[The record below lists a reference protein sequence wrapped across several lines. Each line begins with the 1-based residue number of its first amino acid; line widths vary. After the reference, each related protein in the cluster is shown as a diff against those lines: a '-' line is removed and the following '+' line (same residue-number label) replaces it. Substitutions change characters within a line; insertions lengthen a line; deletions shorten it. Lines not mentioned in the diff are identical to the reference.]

1 MKAFLERLKKM
12 LLHNWGLKLASVF
25 LAFVIWFIVAQV
37 GDPKDTR
44 AFSNIQVRLV
54 NTNLLTEQNKY
65 FAVIDGTD
73 TVRVSVT
80 APTSVF
86 QTLRAS
92 DIIAEADVSKITDI
106 NTIQITYYAINTNA
120 DAISFDGDHDVV
132 QLDVENKISKWLRVN
147 YRAAGTVAEGYVIGG
162 VTADQTSISITGP
175 ESVVNRVS
183 SAIAELNVEGAMNNS
198 SANVEI
204 VLTDRENNVVDPS
217 KLEMSADHV
226 LLAAEV
232 LATKEVPVS
241 VKYSGT
247 PADGYVVVGTPTQDV
262 KKVLLAGTTANL
274 ARVNRI
280 TIDGEKLD
288 VTGAT
293 ESVEVSLNIKDF
305 LPENVKLADPDY
317 NGKVNVSIEIKAT
330 RERTL
335 EIPVENVSF
344 TNVPGGYVV
353 SLPEEGRTPV
363 VLKVFGL
370 RDLINALRA
379 NNITGTADIAAYM
392 RSNELSELSVGHHQI
407 PVNFDLGND
416 VTILESGTIL
426 VEISKTE

>member
-1 MKAFLERLKKM
+1 MERLKKM

-92 DIIAEADVSKITDI
+92 DIIAEADISKLTDI

-120 DAISFDGDHDVV
+120 DAISFDGDHDMV

-288 VTGAT
+288 VTG
-293 ESVEVSLNIKDF
+293 
-305 LPENVKLADPDY
+305 
-317 NGKVNVSIEIKAT
+317 
-330 RERTL
+330 
-335 EIPVENVSF
+335 
-344 TNVPGGYVV
+344 
-353 SLPEEGRTPV
+353 
-363 VLKVFGL
+363 
-370 RDLINALRA
+370 
-379 NNITGTADIAAYM
+379 
-392 RSNELSELSVGHHQI
+392 
-407 PVNFDLGND
+407 
-416 VTILESGTIL
+416 
-426 VEISKTE
+426 

>member
-12 LLHNWGLKLASVF
+12 LLHNWGLKFASIL

-44 AFSNIQVRLV
+44 AYSNIQVRLV

-92 DIIAEADVSKITDI
+92 DIIAEADISKITDI
-106 NTIQITYYAINTNA
+106 NTVQITYYATNTNPES
-120 DAISFDGDHDVV
+120 ISFEGDHDMV
-132 QLDVENKISKWLRVN
+132 QLDVENKISKWLRVS
-147 YRAAGTVAEGYVIGG
+147 YRAAGTVAEGYVIGQ
-162 VTADQTSISITGP
+162 VTADQTSINITGP

-183 SAIAELNVEGAMNNS
+183 SAIAELNVEGASNNS

-204 VLTDRENNVVDPS
+204 ILTDRENNVVDAS

-241 VKYSGT
+241 VNYIGT
-247 PADGYVVVGTPTQDV
+247 PADGYVVVGSPEYDV
-262 KKVLLAGTTANL
+262 KKVLLAGTPANL

-280 TIDGEKLD
+280 KIETEKLD

-293 ESVEVSLNIKDF
+293 ENVEVSLNIKDF
-305 LPENVKLADPDY
+305 LPDNIKLADSDF
-317 NGKVNVSIEIKAT
+317 NGKVTVSIEVKAT
-330 RERTL
+330 RERNL
-335 EIPVENVSF
+335 EVPVENVSF
-344 TNVPGGYVV
+344 TNIPGGYVV
-353 SLPEEGRTPV
+353 SIPEEGKTPV

-370 RDLINALRA
+370 RDVVNTLRA
-379 NNITGTADIAAYM
+379 ANINGTADIAAYM
-392 RSNELSELSVGHHQI
+392 RSSNMTELPAGHHHI
-407 PVNFDLGND
+407 PVTFDLGSE
-416 VTILESGTIL
+416 VTIVESGTIL
-426 VEISKTE
+426 VEISKAE